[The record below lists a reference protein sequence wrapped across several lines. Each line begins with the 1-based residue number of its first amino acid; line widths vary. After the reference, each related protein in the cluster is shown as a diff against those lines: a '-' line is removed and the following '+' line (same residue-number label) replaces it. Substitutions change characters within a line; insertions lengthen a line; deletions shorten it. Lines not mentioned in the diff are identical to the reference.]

1 MQAAARTKQASQM
14 FERPHLGREV
24 SVSTSTIPVTG
35 NRLGPDKAI
44 RMQIRTSKND
54 RNECWLEAC
63 CFHDSACCFH
73 DSVVRMKFDAQLESV
88 V

>member
-1 MQAAARTKQASQM
+1 
-14 FERPHLGREV
+14 
-24 SVSTSTIPVTG
+24 
-35 NRLGPDKAI
+35 
-44 RMQIRTSKND
+44 MQIRTSKND